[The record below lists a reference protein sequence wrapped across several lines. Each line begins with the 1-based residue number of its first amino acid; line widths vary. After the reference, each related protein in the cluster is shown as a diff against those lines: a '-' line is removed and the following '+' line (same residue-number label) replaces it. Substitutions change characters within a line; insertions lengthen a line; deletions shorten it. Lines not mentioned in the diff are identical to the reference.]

1 MAEKSPNPRT
11 SVYMKPEVAA
21 MARQWCAENRRS
33 MSFLVEVAIRE
44 YLKRRT
50 DDGNRERP

>member
-1 MAEKSPNPRT
+1 
-11 SVYMKPEVAA
+11 MKPEVAA